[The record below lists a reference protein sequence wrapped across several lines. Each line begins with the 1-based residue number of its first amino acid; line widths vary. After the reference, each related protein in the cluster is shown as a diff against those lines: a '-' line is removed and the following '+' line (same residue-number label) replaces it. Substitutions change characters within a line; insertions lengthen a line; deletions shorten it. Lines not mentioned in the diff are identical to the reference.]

1 MNLRELT
8 ALLDCEVVWGH
19 DLLDLRNVEA
29 CFAADLMSD
38 VLAFSEPGA
47 LLITGLVSL
56 QSVHAA
62 DVADLTGI
70 LYVGGKTPA
79 EQVLDLARQRAIP
92 LLMTRKSM
100 FDVCAMLREA
110 GLKAGCKD

>member
-1 MNLRELT
+1 MNLQGLA
-8 ALLDCEVVWGH
+8 ALLECEVVWGH
-19 DLLDLRNVEA
+19 DLLDRREVKV

-47 LLITGLVSL
+47 LLITGLASL

-62 DVADLTGI
+62 DVADLTGL
-70 LYVGGKTPA
+70 LYVGAKRPA
-79 EQVLDLARQRAIP
+79 NQVLELARQRSIP
-92 LLMTRKSM
+92 LLTTRHSM
-100 FDVCAMLREA
+100 FDVCAILREA

>member
-1 MNLRELT
+1 MHLRELT
-8 ALLDCEVVWGH
+8 TLLDCEVVWGH
-19 DLLDLRNVEA
+19 DLLHDMQVEA

-47 LLITGLVSL
+47 LLITGLASV

-70 LYVGGKTPA
+70 LYVGSKRPA
-79 EQVLDLARQRAIP
+79 EAVLELARQRNIP
-92 LLMTRKSM
+92 LLTTRYSM
-100 FDVCAMLREA
+100 FDVCAILRDA
-110 GLKAGCKD
+110 GLKAGSRE

>member
-1 MNLRELT
+1 MHLRELT
-8 ALLDCEVVWGH
+8 TLLDCEVVWGH
-19 DLLDLRNVEA
+19 DLLHGMEVEA

-47 LLITGLVSL
+47 LLVTGLASL

-70 LYVGGKTPA
+70 LYVGSKKPA
-79 EQVLDLARQRAIP
+79 GPVLELARQRRIP
-92 LLMTRKSM
+92 LLTTRYSM
-100 FDVCAMLREA
+100 FDVCAIRRPE
-110 GLKAGCKD
+110 

>member
-8 ALLDCEVVWGH
+8 TLLNCEVVWGH
-19 DLLDLRNVEA
+19 DLLERRAVKA

-56 QSVHAA
+56 QSVHTA

-79 EQVLDLARQRAIP
+79 EQVLGLARQRAIP
-92 LLMTRKSM
+92 LLTTRHSM

>member
-1 MNLRELT
+1 MHLRDLIS
-8 ALLDCEVVWGH
+8 LLECEVVWGH
-19 DLLDLRNVEA
+19 DLLERKAVKT

-70 LYVGGKTPA
+70 LYVGGKKPA
-79 EQVLDLARQRAIP
+79 EQVLGLARQRAIP
-92 LLMTRKSM
+92 LLTTQHSM
-100 FDVCAMLREA
+100 FDVCAILREA